1 MQKTRSIIFILLVF
15 FVLQIMALSAEELR
29 ITDIRFWQSPEEAQ
43 VVLDI
48 SQAPGVS
55 EVSQLRDGT
64 LYFDIEN
71 CAFRPGRQRY
81 PMQNPF
87 LEVLT
92 VQQGDNKS
100 VRVFFRVPRGVEAK
114 TFVLAKNEK
123 KGDRIVIFLR
133 EPQATLA
140 QKRNAELFEVN
151 RLKAGN
157 VKIVVIDSGHGG
169 EDPGT
174 RHNNII
180 EKNYVLTMAKL
191 VKAYFDRDP
200 RFKAFLT
207 RDGDYIIPLEKRRE
221 IAERLGADTFISL
234 HVNYTPRKTIR
245 GIEVYYESPKGAVG
259 EAERLVAQNEN
270 QVDFAGT
277 LSNGNNNLS
286 PVTKKEIIEKQALI
300 MNKSRQLAEKT
311 EAQLAASIVGL
322 PSRGVKRAGFK
333 VLHSMAMPSI
343 LVEFGYTS
351 NYQDSEILK
360 NYTCRTRMAQAVY
373 LGVRDF
379 LLVPIEEGIDTD
391 YLEYIKTAA
400 ARKAQLA
407 IQRQKNKEAKAKA
420 KANKKS
426 GKNKA
431 GSYKV
436 KSGDTL
442 SGIASKL
449 GVSLGSLKKANKF
462 SDKSIVKT
470 GQVIVVPAK

>member
-1 MQKTRSIIFILLVF
+1 MQKSRSTLFVLLVF
-15 FVLQIMALSAEELR
+15 FVLQIISLSAEESR

-48 SQAPGVS
+48 SQAPKVS

-71 CAFRPGRQRY
+71 CVFRPGRQRY

-92 VQQGDNKS
+92 VQQGDNHAT
-100 VRVFFRVPRGVEAK
+100 RVFFRVPMGVEAK
-114 TFVLAKNEK
+114 TFVLPRNEK

-174 RHNNII
+174 RHNGII

-207 RDGDYIIPLEKRRE
+207 RDGDYIIPLERRRE

-234 HVNYTPRKTIR
+234 HVNYTPRKIIR

-259 EAERLVAQNEN
+259 EAERLVAETEN
-270 QVDFAGT
+270 QVDFGGSV
-277 LSNGNNNLS
+277 SNGFNNGS
-286 PVTKKEIIEKQALI
+286 KKDIIEKQAMI

-322 PSRGVKRAGFK
+322 PTRGVKRAGFK

-379 LLVPIEEGIDTD
+379 LLGRIEEGIDTD
-391 YLEYIKTAA
+391 YLDYIKTAA
-400 ARKAQLA
+400 ARKAQQA
-407 IQRQKNKEAKAKA
+407 FQRQKNKAAKS
-420 KANKKS
+420 KS
-426 GKNKA
+426 NGNKA
-431 GSYKV
+431 RSYRV

-442 SGIASKL
+442 SGIASKH
-449 GVSLGSLKKANKF
+449 GVSLVKLKKANKL
-462 SDKSIVKT
+462 SNKSLVKT
-470 GQVIVVPAK
+470 GQTIVIPAK